1 MNEANPQKLYAD
13 FPRLYRY
20 RLDEMSM
27 MKYGFDTNDGWFD
40 LIYKLSANIEAEA
53 RKLGLDP
60 NTDSWPAALQVKEK
74 FGQLKFYCAIGEQES
89 ELQPEQRGALLS
101 FRPMPNNAAIRAL
114 ITEAEKQSLTICEG
128 CGVPASLREEGWWR
142 VTCDACKAER
152 QARRIWDGSKYP
164 SQPL

>member
-1 MNEANPQKLYAD
+1 MNEANTQKMYAD

-20 RLDEMSM
+20 RFDEMSTM
-27 MKYGFDTNDGWFD
+27 RYGFIVNDGWFD
-40 LIYKLSANIEAEA
+40 LVYKLSADIEAEA

-60 NTDSWPAALQVKEK
+60 SSDSWPAALQVKEK
-74 FGQLKFYCAIGEQES
+74 HGSLKFYCAVGEQES

-142 VTCDACKAER
+142 VTCDACEAER
-152 QARRIWDGSKYP
+152 QARRIWNGSKNS

>member
-1 MNEANPQKLYAD
+1 MNAVNTKKLYDD
-13 FPRLYRY
+13 FPNLYRF
-20 RLDEMSM
+20 RFDEMSTM
-27 MKYGFDTNDGWFD
+27 RDDFCVGDGWFN
-40 LIYKLSANIEAEA
+40 LVYKLSSAIEGEA

-74 FGQLKFYCAIGEQES
+74 FGQLKFYCTVGETES

-101 FRPMPNNAAIRAL
+101 FRPMPNNEAIRAL
-114 ITEAEKQSLTICEG
+114 ITQAEQQSLTICEG

-142 VTCDACKAER
+142 VTCDACEAER